1 MEACLQTKNAES
13 SIATEKMIDELQSRV
28 AQMSDILKS
37 KDEEL
42 MAKTSKLVE
51 LETSGNQQI
60 SELEG
65 KYLAQE
71 GKMRTDHQM
80 DGSIFIVR
88 ITRPAG

>member
-42 MAKTSKLVE
+42 MANTSKLVE
-51 LETSGNQQI
+51 LETFDNQQI

-71 GKMRTDHQM
+71 GKMRTLEETSTHLKACVE
-80 DGSIFIVR
+80 SKN
-88 ITRPAG
+88 